1 LAKFLNLTENNVNW
15 EMIVQKDK
23 LELFQELIGYEFKNE
38 KLLIQSLTTPQLGNE
53 IGQPHYDFLETL
65 GDAVIKIIF
74 ILKLSALGLKDPGTI
89 TKRKAQLESDNN
101 LIEIANKLSLA
112 DYIYKAENQD
122 IKDNRVLAD
131 VFEALCGAIFLDS
144 DWNLGI
150 VKKKMID
157 PFFGD
162 LNLVGSNSM
171 IPSKNALLEYLQKK
185 YKTKIAVKLEYEK
198 RGPDDKPTWISKNP
212 KLLVDNISIEN
223 LKLLTDIRSEA
234 FNNKQE
240 ADKDIYF
247 KILKYLKSEKI

>member
-1 LAKFLNLTENNVNW
+1 
-15 EMIVQKDK
+15 MIVQKDK

-112 DYIYKAENQD
+112 DYIYKAENQN

-162 LNLVGSNSM
+162 LNLVGSTSM

>member
-1 LAKFLNLTENNVNW
+1 MAKFLNLTENNVNW
-15 EMIVQKDK
+15 EMNVQKDK

-162 LNLVGSNSM
+162 LNLVGSTSM